1 MGHCCVEHGQTGG
14 QRKGGLQRAS
24 HHHSSALARQKI
36 WTLPE
41 GGRKEGRKE
50 EGRREGG
57 KGERKK
63 ERKFVPVLLLD
74 AKLLSPGCCAWR
86 CWVRWK
92 GMTF

>member
-1 MGHCCVEHGQTGG
+1 VLTRHLEHIADDGK
-14 QRKGGLQRAS
+14 REEKGKREEL
-24 HHHSSALARQKI
+24 
-36 WTLPE
+36 
-41 GGRKEGRKE
+41 RKEGRKE